1 MSNGTLELSAATFD
15 EVVLTESVPVLVE
28 FWAEWCPPC
37 KVLGPILHSIADEY
51 ADRLRVYQINS
62 DQQTELARRFDVM
75 SVPTMLIFNEGTLV
89 GRLVGSRSR
98 ARLLQELSDF
108 LA

>member
-1 MSNGTLELSAATFD
+1 MSSGTLELSAATFD

-37 KVLGPILHSIADEY
+37 KV
-51 ADRLRVYQINS
+51 R
-62 DQQTELARRFDVM
+62 
-75 SVPTMLIFNEGTLV
+75 
-89 GRLVGSRSR
+89 
-98 ARLLQELSDF
+98 ELSDF